1 MAHIYNSCTWKAEA
15 GRSLQVRGRHGLY
28 SQTLS
33 QRHRDRKRHM
43 WRQRHL
49 GQAGSFPCKSL
60 VPLVSQGTVF
70 MVLSFLLFC
79 DSLLIKSDLIPHV
92 LIHYLTCL
100 KKATCLYFI
109 VYTLNINLIAV
120 DVTEYEYKENGDYM
134 CVCVCI

>member
-1 MAHIYNSCTWKAEA
+1 
-15 GRSLQVRGRHGLY
+15 
-28 SQTLS
+28 
-33 QRHRDRKRHM
+33 
-43 WRQRHL
+43 
-49 GQAGSFPCKSL
+49 
-60 VPLVSQGTVF
+60 

-134 CVCVCI
+134 CVCVFEVCIPDCKSFNIIMSEK